1 MVDMKKA
8 VTVKAVLDSLLNT
21 GNLLPMVSSVVL
33 SFEAT
38 SFCIVVLR
46 FATPS

>member
-1 MVDMKKA
+1 MVDMKYA

-21 GNLLPMVSSVVL
+21 ANLLPMVSSVVL